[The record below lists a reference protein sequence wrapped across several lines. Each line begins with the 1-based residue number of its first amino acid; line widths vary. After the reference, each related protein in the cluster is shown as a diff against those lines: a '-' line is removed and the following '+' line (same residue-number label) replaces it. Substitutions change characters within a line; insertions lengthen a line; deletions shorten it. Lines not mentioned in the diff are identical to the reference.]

1 MDISG
6 IRRQYK
12 YAKLHRSDMPDDPL
26 VMFEKWLGD
35 AVKSDLPDPTAMIVS
50 TVGEGRIPSQR
61 TVLLKKYDH
70 DGFVFFT
77 NYGSR
82 KAQQIAGNP
91 HVSLLFPWYPLDRQV
106 AVQGTATKTSYKEIV
121 SYFLSRPKDSQIGAW
136 VSHQSRFISAR
147 GILEAKFLELKQKFQ
162 NGQVPV
168 PDFWGGFR
176 VSIDTIEFWQGGEN
190 RLHDR
195 FLYTKRPDGGFDIGR
210 LAP

>member
-26 VMFEKWLGD
+26 VMFEKWLGE

-50 TVGEGRIPSQR
+50 TVGEGGIPSQR

-82 KAQQIAGNP
+82 KAQQIAGI
-91 HVSLLFPWYPLDRQV
+91 FP
-106 AVQGTATKTSYKEIV
+106 
-121 SYFLSRPKDSQIGAW
+121 
-136 VSHQSRFISAR
+136 
-147 GILEAKFLELKQKFQ
+147 
-162 NGQVPV
+162 N
-168 PDFWGGFR
+168 
-176 VSIDTIEFWQGGEN
+176 
-190 RLHDR
+190 
-195 FLYTKRPDGGFDIGR
+195 
-210 LAP
+210 